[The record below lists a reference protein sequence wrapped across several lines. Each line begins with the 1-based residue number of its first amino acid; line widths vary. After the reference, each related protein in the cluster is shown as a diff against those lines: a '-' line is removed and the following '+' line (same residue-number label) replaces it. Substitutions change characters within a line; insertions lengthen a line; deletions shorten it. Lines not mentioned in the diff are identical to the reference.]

1 MRIDIGGGT
10 NVKKGF
16 INLDPIHGEGKF
28 KIKSQDG
35 IPIEDNSVV
44 SIEMGTFD
52 ARVILKK
59 PVS

>member
-28 KIKSQDG
+28 KIKIQDG
-35 IPIEDNSVV
+35 IPIEDNSM
-44 SIEMGTFD
+44 EMGTFD

-59 PVS
+59 PVI